1 MQYIYEKF
9 EGTTWYIQK
18 ICNELFAMSDP
29 HSNCGLEEVDIA
41 IKCAVEEKNDIYQ
54 DIMARLSSRQKIL
67 LLALAHSH
75 GNVQPTSG
83 AFIKKF
89 NLTSAS
95 SVQRNLMALQEK
107 DIITNSSG
115 QYRIYD
121 YFLNFWL
128 NKE

>member
-1 MQYIYEKF
+1 MHKSKYF
-9 EGTTWYIQK
+9 NK
-18 ICNELFAMSDP
+18 IGGFFTNYTKMRYAFLY
-29 HSNCGLEEVDIA
+29 NWKKV
-41 IKCAVEEKNDIYQ
+41 
-54 DIMARLSSRQKIL
+54 LS

-83 AFIKKF
+83 GFIKKY

-128 NKE
+128 NKK